1 LSSVV
6 IGEGKIGLPDGFVMS
21 ERMRKVA
28 AKRGLDR
35 GSTKALF
42 VKFCA
47 YYRGNGAEH
56 DGWEK
61 TWAGWVRRQYVKVG
75 SRGRKRWE
83 KSERDNIVTMRS
95 ILARKR
101 GPSSSDA
108 QW

>member
-1 LSSVV
+1 MSSVV

-56 DGWEK
+56 DDWEK
-61 TWAGWVRRQYVKVG
+61 TWAGWVVRQYVKVG
-75 SRGRKRWE
+75 SPGRERWE
-83 KSERDNIVTMRS
+83 KHFS
-95 ILARKR
+95 LAPFYQRTQTVYDEAINALSR
-101 GPSSSDA
+101 
-108 QW
+108 